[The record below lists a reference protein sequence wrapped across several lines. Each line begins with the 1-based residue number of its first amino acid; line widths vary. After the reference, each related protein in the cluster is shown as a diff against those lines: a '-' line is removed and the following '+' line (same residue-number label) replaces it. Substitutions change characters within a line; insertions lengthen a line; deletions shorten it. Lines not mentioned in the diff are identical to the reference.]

1 VIPWL
6 VLLQTTLTIATSG
19 PPTAPEYL
27 PLWVA
32 QGEGYFAQEQLA
44 VSLVPTRTEPQAAEA
59 LGRGRVDLAATSL
72 DAALTV
78 GDTAGVPP
86 RVVFGLTGTPAV
98 ALLVPAARK
107 DAIKSLGDLS
117 GSIVGIPAPGT
128 PAEFMLLSL
137 LIKARV
143 PIPKI
148 TVKSYGER
156 GLVGALESGEVTA
169 AMIADPYAT
178 RLIDTGK
185 AVALVD
191 LRKRS
196 DGERWLDGRDV
207 YSAVFARAEARP
219 GGASLQSLCRA
230 LLRAM
235 ARIETA
241 APDELQKILPA
252 ATVGFP
258 PADFAVRLLGAR
270 EIFLTD
276 GRVTADMLKASIE
289 LVRARGPIPAKVKL
303 PRASRLLLNE
313 PLEEALAVSRR

>member
-1 VIPWL
+1 MIPWL
-6 VLLQTTLTIATSG
+6 VFLQATLTIATSG

-32 QGEGYFAQEQLA
+32 QGEGYFAQEQLS

-78 GDTAGVPP
+78 GDTAGIPP
-86 RVVFGLTGTPAV
+86 RLVFGLTATPAV

-107 DAIKSLGDLS
+107 DAIKSLGDLT

-137 LIKARV
+137 LTRSRV
-143 PIPKI
+143 SIPKI
-148 TVKSYGER
+148 TVKSFGER
-156 GLVGALESGEVTA
+156 GLVGALESSEVTA

-178 RLIDTGK
+178 RLLESGK

-196 DGERWLDGRDV
+196 DSERWLGGRDV
-207 YSAVFARAEARP
+207 YSAVFARAESRP
-219 GGASLQSLCRA
+219 SAATLQAVCRA
-230 LLRAM
+230 LLNAM

-241 APDELQKILPA
+241 SPDELQRVLPA

-270 EIFLTD
+270 EIFLKD
-276 GRVTADMLKASIE
+276 GRVTSDMLKASID
-289 LVRARGPIPAKVKL
+289 LVRKRGPIPAKVKL
-303 PRASRLLLNE
+303 PRTSRLLLNE
-313 PLEEALAVSRR
+313 PLDEVLEAARR